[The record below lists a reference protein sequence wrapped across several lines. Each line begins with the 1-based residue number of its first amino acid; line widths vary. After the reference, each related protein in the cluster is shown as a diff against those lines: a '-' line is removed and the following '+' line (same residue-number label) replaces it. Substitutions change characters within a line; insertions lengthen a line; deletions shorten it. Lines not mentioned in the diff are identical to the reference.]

1 MVNPNLSR
9 ISEKKLT
16 PTINAKRLFQIIY
29 REQSKAEAKE
39 DEVPKINVSE
49 LISKMSF
56 YYEKIRNTVDY
67 KEEHLLRKNAIERII
82 KRKVVIEGTISVKGV
97 NSVEIARHLLTELIR
112 AAYLPN
118 NSIPETKIGEVAKTI
133 KKYLDLKRAIAKVKG
148 WGLSEKNDLNN
159 WIIAL
164 AASDIEERLGL
175 SKINRTVVDYINKI
189 LLKNIELP
197 GDSEYE
203 TDKEIQIFLGIH
215 RCYLK
220 FDRDMMSF
228 ILFKY
233 YVADWKNPNAEK
245 IEEVAAKIVFL
256 RKAINKQLEH
266 PMVKQLNRIISRY
279 TVFFAILTDVIKEN
293 PVAVYES
300 IKKDPKV
307 FPREIKKACG
317 KKYKESSKKLWRA
330 AVRSIIYIF
339 ITKSVFAVLL
349 ELPATKWFGEEL
361 NVISLIINISFPAV
375 LLFFIV
381 LFTKMPSEDNSNKI
395 KEGIEEV
402 VFEEHERK
410 EPFRLR
416 KPARRSKSMGLIF
429 GILYFITFFFSFGAV
444 IWALNKINF
453 TWVSIVIFLFFLT
466 FVSFFSIRIRKN
478 ARDMIIIPPR
488 ENILSFISDF
498 FYIPIVA
505 VGKWMSEKFSQV
517 NVFVFILDFI
527 IEAPFKIFVE
537 IAEEWTRY
545 VRERKEDIV

>member
-1 MVNPNLSR
+1 MVNPSLKK
-9 ISEKKLT
+9 IAEQKLT
-16 PTINAKRLFQIIY
+16 PTINAKRLFQVVY
-29 REQSKAEAKE
+29 REQSKAEEKK
-39 DEVPKINVSE
+39 DEIPKINVSE

-82 KRKVVIEGTISVKGV
+82 KRKVVIEGTISLKGAD
-97 NSVEIARHLLTELIR
+97 SVEIAGHLLTELIR

-118 NSIPETKIGEVAKTI
+118 NSVPETKIDEVAEII
-133 KKYLDLKRAIAKVKG
+133 KKYLDLKMAIAKIKG
-148 WGLSEKNDLNN
+148 RGLSERNDLNN

-164 AASDIEERLGL
+164 AASDIEEHLGL
-175 SKINRTVVDYINKI
+175 SKVNRIVVDYMNKI

-203 TDKEIQIFLGIH
+203 PDKEIQIFLGIH
-215 RCYLK
+215 KCYLK

-233 YVADWKNPNAEK
+233 YVAGWKNPDVKK
-245 IEEVAAKIVFL
+245 IEEVAAKIVSL

-266 PMVKQLNRIISRY
+266 PLVKQLNRIISRY
-279 TVFFAILTDVIKEN
+279 TVFFTVLTDVIKEN

-300 IKKDPKV
+300 IKRDPKS
-307 FPREIKKACG
+307 FPRDIKKACD
-317 KKYKESSKKLWRA
+317 KRYKESVKKLWRA
-330 AVRSIIYIF
+330 AIRSIIYIF

-349 ELPATKWFGEEL
+349 EIPATKWFGEEL
-361 NVISLIINISFPAV
+361 NTISLIINIGFPAIF
-375 LLFFIV
+375 LFFIV
-381 LFTKMPSEDNSNKI
+381 LFTKMPSADNSNKI

-402 VFEEHERK
+402 VFEEYERK
-410 EPFRLR
+410 EPFKLR
-416 KPARRSKSMGLIF
+416 RPARRSKSLGLVF
-429 GILYFITFFFSFGAV
+429 GILYFITFLFSFGAV
-444 IWALNKINF
+444 IWALNVINF
-453 TWVSIVIFLFFLT
+453 TWVSIIIFLFFLT
-466 FVSFFSIRIRKN
+466 FASFFSIRIRKN

-488 ENILSFISDF
+488 ENILSFIGDF
-498 FYIPIVA
+498 FYVPIVA

-545 VRERKEDIV
+545 VKERKEDIV